1 MRATWHCIPSYLGE
15 SKSRSCFVGFHFL
28 GQQHRLGT
36 IPTTPINGGLLI
48 RSSILDV
55 VVSSAA
61 EAELGGLFA
70 TMRDATTTLRNIL
83 ADVGN
88 LQSASTIQTD
98 NKCAEGKAH
107 GTVKSKRSKAFDM
120 RYYWVRDWVHQ
131 GQLFSG
137 VKVVIISRIT
147 SPKIILQLITRQCDL
162 ISSHPK
168 QN

>member
-1 MRATWHCIPSYLGE
+1 MLKKINELGSVQATATENVALKVDAFLQYAATYPVTKVIYHASDMTLHTHSDASYLGE

-28 GQQHRLGT
+28 GQQHRLST
-36 IPTTPINGGLLI
+36 IPTTLINGGLLI
-48 RSSILDV
+48 HSSILDS

-98 NKCAEGKAH
+98 NKCAEGIAH
-107 GTVKSKRSKAFDM
+107 GTVKSKCSKAFAM
-120 RYYWVRDWVHQ
+120 RRYH
-131 GQLFSG
+131 
-137 VKVVIISRIT
+137 
-147 SPKIILQLITRQCDL
+147 
-162 ISSHPK
+162 
-168 QN
+168 